1 MGEYS
6 VFKILVISHQYY
18 YRKTAGCINWLVI
31 ADNTRYSGVFLQNL
45 KPMKIY
51 FTKSLWLII
60 AALLVVSCSKED
72 GVMDSSSRSDKLE
85 VSFNFFEKSIS
96 EIESR
101 AGTADVAQAAS
112 PWITRA
118 DTDGK
123 KNLSECKQIT
133 ELEVALFPEDKDTMY
148 LVTQFSTDK
157 NFGQVKLYMP
167 KGNYKMVAIAAATKN
182 PSKDNK
188 VSIKSEN
195 KVVFPKNEVTDMFYT
210 YESIFVVKDGEEA
223 QNHDCTLKRGVTV
236 LQLDSRQEPRPD
248 YIKAFKYQISG
259 NCGNVFDPSTGHCL
273 KADPLTHTYDISGD
287 KYKGSTLR
295 FTIYFFLGDDDV
307 SDIKLTTQS
316 VDTYDKTVKDLS
328 FENVHMVQGK
338 MTIYKGPFLSTH
350 SAASFLI
357 DSPTISGSG
366 FNIEF

>member
-1 MGEYS
+1 
-6 VFKILVISHQYY
+6 
-18 YRKTAGCINWLVI
+18 
-31 ADNTRYSGVFLQNL
+31 
-45 KPMKIY
+45 MKKY

-133 ELEVALFPEDKDTMY
+133 ELEVALFPEGKDTMY

-273 KADPLTHTYDISGD
+273 KADLLTHTYDISGD

>member
-1 MGEYS
+1 
-6 VFKILVISHQYY
+6 
-18 YRKTAGCINWLVI
+18 
-31 ADNTRYSGVFLQNL
+31 
-45 KPMKIY
+45 MKKY

-85 VSFNFFEKSIS
+85 VSFNFFEKSVS

-133 ELEVALFPEDKDTMY
+133 ELEVALFPEDRDTMY

-157 NFGQVKLYMP
+157 NFGQVKLYVP
-167 KGNYKMVAIAAATKN
+167 RGNYKMVAIAAATDN

-188 VSIKSEN
+188 VSIKSQT
-195 KVVFPKNEVTDMFYT
+195 KVVFPNNEVTDMFYT
-210 YESIFVVKDGEEA
+210 YQDIAVKDREER
-223 QNHDCTLKRGVTV
+223 QNYDCILKRGVTV
-236 LQLDSRQEPRPD
+236 LQLDSRSEVRPD
-248 YIKAFKYQISG
+248 YIKSFKCTITG
-259 NCGNVFDPSTGHCL
+259 NCGNVFNPSTGYCL
-273 KADPLTHTYDISGD
+273 EKTTLTKTYDISGD
-287 KYKGSTLR
+287 RFKAKRFL
-295 FTIYFFLGDDDV
+295 FTIYFFLGADDV
-307 SDIKLTTQS
+307 TDITLATQS
-316 VDTYDKTVKDLS
+316 TDTEDKVAKDLS
-328 FENVHMVQGK
+328 FKNVHMVKGK

-350 SAASFLI
+350 SAASFII
-357 DSPTISGSG
+357 DSPTIPDSG
-366 FNIEF
+366 FSTEFE

>member
-1 MGEYS
+1 
-6 VFKILVISHQYY
+6 
-18 YRKTAGCINWLVI
+18 
-31 ADNTRYSGVFLQNL
+31 
-45 KPMKIY
+45 MKKY

-123 KNLSECKQIT
+123 KNLSDCKQIT

-148 LVTQFSTDK
+148 LATQFSTYK
-157 NFGQVKLYMP
+157 KFGQVKLYVP
-167 KGNYKMVAIAAATKN
+167 RGKYKMVAIAAATDN

-188 VSIKSEN
+188 VSIKSKTE
-195 KVVFPKNEVTDMFYT
+195 VVFPKNEVTDMFYT
-210 YESIFVVKDGEEA
+210 YQDIAVKDREER
-223 QNHDCTLKRGVTV
+223 QNYDCILKRGVTV
-236 LQLDSRQEPRPD
+236 LQLNSQQEIRPD
-248 YIKAFKYQISG
+248 YIKSFKCTITG
-259 NCGNVFDPSTGHCL
+259 NCGNVFNPSTGYCL
-273 KADPLTHTYDISGD
+273 EKTTLTKTYDISGD
-287 KYKGSTLR
+287 RFKGKRLL
-295 FTIYFFLGDDDV
+295 FTIYFFLGEDDV
-307 SDIKLTTQS
+307 TDITLATQS
-316 VDTYDKTVKDLS
+316 TDTEDKVAKDLS
-328 FENVHMVQGK
+328 FKNVHMVKGK

-350 SAASFLI
+350 SAVSFTI
-357 DSPTISGSG
+357 DSPTIPDSG
-366 FNIEF
+366 FSTEFE

>member
-1 MGEYS
+1 
-6 VFKILVISHQYY
+6 
-18 YRKTAGCINWLVI
+18 
-31 ADNTRYSGVFLQNL
+31 
-45 KPMKIY
+45 MKKY

-133 ELEVALFPEDKDTMY
+133 ELEVALFPEGKDTMY

-195 KVVFPKNEVTDMFYT
+195 EVVFPKNEVTDMFYT
-210 YESIFVVKDGEEA
+210 YQSIFVNDGEEV

>member
-1 MGEYS
+1 
-6 VFKILVISHQYY
+6 
-18 YRKTAGCINWLVI
+18 
-31 ADNTRYSGVFLQNL
+31 
-45 KPMKIY
+45 MKKY

-133 ELEVALFPEDKDTMY
+133 ELEVALFPEDRDTMY

-157 NFGQVKLYMP
+157 NFGQVKLYVP
-167 KGNYKMVAIAAATKN
+167 RGNYKMVAIAAATDN

-188 VSIKSEN
+188 VSIKSKTE
-195 KVVFPKNEVTDMFYT
+195 VVFPKNEATDMFYT
-210 YESIFVVKDGEEA
+210 YQDIAVKDREER
-223 QNHDCTLKRGVTV
+223 QNYDCILKRGVTV
-236 LQLDSRQEPRPD
+236 LQLDSRSEVRPD
-248 YIKAFKYQISG
+248 YIKSFKCTITG
-259 NCGNVFDPSTGHCL
+259 NCGNVFNPSTGYCL
-273 KADPLTHTYDISGD
+273 EKTTLTKTYDISGD
-287 KYKGSTLR
+287 RFKAKRFL
-295 FTIYFFLGDDDV
+295 FTIYFFLGADDV
-307 SDIKLTTQS
+307 TDITLATQS
-316 VDTYDKTVKDLS
+316 TDTEDKVAKDLS
-328 FENVHMVQGK
+328 FKNVHMVKGK

-350 SAASFLI
+350 SAVSFTI
-357 DSPTISGSG
+357 DSPTIPDSG
-366 FNIEF
+366 FSTEFE

>member
-1 MGEYS
+1 
-6 VFKILVISHQYY
+6 
-18 YRKTAGCINWLVI
+18 
-31 ADNTRYSGVFLQNL
+31 
-45 KPMKIY
+45 MKKY

-85 VSFNFFEKSIS
+85 VSFNFFEKSVS

-133 ELEVALFPEDKDTMY
+133 ELEVALFPEGKDTMY

-157 NFGQVKLYMP
+157 NFGQVKLYVP
-167 KGNYKMVAIAAATKN
+167 RGNYKMVAIAAATDN

-188 VSIKSEN
+188 VSIKSKTE
-195 KVVFPKNEVTDMFYT
+195 VVFPKNEVTDMFYT
-210 YESIFVVKDGEEA
+210 YQDIAVKDREER
-223 QNHDCTLKRGVTV
+223 QNYDCILKRGVTV
-236 LQLDSRQEPRPD
+236 LQLNSQQEIRPD
-248 YIKAFKYQISG
+248 YIKSFKCTITG
-259 NCGNVFDPSTGHCL
+259 NCGNVFNPSTGYCL
-273 KADPLTHTYDISGD
+273 EKTTLTKTYDISGD
-287 KYKGSTLR
+287 RFKGKRLL
-295 FTIYFFLGDDDV
+295 FTIYFFLGEDDV
-307 SDIKLTTQS
+307 TDITLATQS
-316 VDTYDKTVKDLS
+316 TDTEDKVAKDLS
-328 FENVHMVQGK
+328 FKNVHMVKGK

-350 SAASFLI
+350 SAVSFTI
-357 DSPTISGSG
+357 DSPTIPDSG
-366 FNIEF
+366 FSTEFE

>member
-1 MGEYS
+1 
-6 VFKILVISHQYY
+6 
-18 YRKTAGCINWLVI
+18 
-31 ADNTRYSGVFLQNL
+31 
-45 KPMKIY
+45 MKKY

-85 VSFNFFEKSIS
+85 VSFNFFEKSVS

-133 ELEVALFPEDKDTMY
+133 KLEVALFPEGKDTMY

-157 NFGQVKLYMP
+157 NFGQVKLYVP
-167 KGNYKMVAIAAATKN
+167 RGKYKMVAIAAATDN

-188 VSIKSEN
+188 VSIKSKTE
-195 KVVFPKNEVTDMFYT
+195 VVFPKNEATDMFYT
-210 YESIFVVKDGEEA
+210 YQDIAVKDREER
-223 QNHDCTLKRGVTV
+223 QNYDCILKRGVTV
-236 LQLDSRQEPRPD
+236 LQLDSRSEVRPD
-248 YIKAFKYQISG
+248 YIKSFKCTITG
-259 NCGNVFDPSTGHCL
+259 NCGNVFNPSTGYCL
-273 KADPLTHTYDISGD
+273 EKTTLTKTYDISGD
-287 KYKGSTLR
+287 RFKAKRFL
-295 FTIYFFLGDDDV
+295 FTIYFFLGADDV
-307 SDIKLTTQS
+307 TDITLATQS
-316 VDTYDKTVKDLS
+316 TDTEDKVAKDLS
-328 FENVHMVQGK
+328 FKNVHMVKGK

-350 SAASFLI
+350 SAVSFTI
-357 DSPTISGSG
+357 DSPTIPDSG
-366 FNIEF
+366 FSTEFE

>member
-1 MGEYS
+1 
-6 VFKILVISHQYY
+6 
-18 YRKTAGCINWLVI
+18 
-31 ADNTRYSGVFLQNL
+31 
-45 KPMKIY
+45 MKKY

-133 ELEVALFPEDKDTMY
+133 ELEVALFPEGKDTMY

-157 NFGQVKLYMP
+157 NFGQVKLYVP
-167 KGNYKMVAIAAATKN
+167 RGKYKMVAIAAATDK

-188 VSIKSEN
+188 VSIKSQTE
-195 KVVFPKNEVTDMFYT
+195 VVFPKNEATDMFYT
-210 YESIFVVKDGEEA
+210 YQDIVVKDREER
-223 QNHDCTLKRGVTV
+223 QNYNCILKRGVTV
-236 LQLDSRQEPRPD
+236 LQLDSRSEIRPD
-248 YIKAFKYQISG
+248 YIKSFQCTVTG
-259 NCGNVFDPSTGHCL
+259 NCGNVFNRAIGSRQKDSFSPS
-273 KADPLTHTYDISGD
+273 IS
-287 KYKGSTLR
+287 SWVVMMLR
-295 FTIYFFLGDDDV
+295 
-307 SDIKLTTQS
+307 
-316 VDTYDKTVKDLS
+316 
-328 FENVHMVQGK
+328 
-338 MTIYKGPFLSTH
+338 
-350 SAASFLI
+350 
-357 DSPTISGSG
+357 ISR
-366 FNIEF
+366 

>member
-1 MGEYS
+1 
-6 VFKILVISHQYY
+6 
-18 YRKTAGCINWLVI
+18 
-31 ADNTRYSGVFLQNL
+31 
-45 KPMKIY
+45 MKKY

-133 ELEVALFPEDKDTMY
+133 ELEVALFPEGKDTMY

-157 NFGQVKLYMP
+157 NFGQVKLYVP
-167 KGNYKMVAIAAATKN
+167 RGNYKMVAIAAATDN

-188 VSIKSEN
+188 VSIKSKTE
-195 KVVFPKNEVTDMFYT
+195 VVFPKNEVTDMFYT
-210 YESIFVVKDGEEA
+210 YQDIVVKDREES
-223 QNHDCTLKRGVTV
+223 QNYNCILKRGVTV
-236 LQLDSRQEPRPD
+236 LQLNSQQEIRPD
-248 YIKAFKYQISG
+248 YIKSFKCTITG
-259 NCGNVFDPSTGHCL
+259 NCGNVFNPSTGYCL
-273 KADPLTHTYDISGD
+273 EKTTLTKTYDISGD
-287 KYKGSTLR
+287 RFKAKRFL
-295 FTIYFFLGDDDV
+295 FTIYFFLGGDDV
-307 SDIKLTTQS
+307 TDITLNTQTT
-316 VDTYDKTVKDLS
+316 DTEDKVVKKLS
-328 FENVHMVQGK
+328 FENVHMVKGK

-350 SAASFLI
+350 SAASFII
-357 DSPTISGSG
+357 DSPTIPDSG
-366 FNIEF
+366 FSTEFE

>member
-1 MGEYS
+1 
-6 VFKILVISHQYY
+6 
-18 YRKTAGCINWLVI
+18 
-31 ADNTRYSGVFLQNL
+31 
-45 KPMKIY
+45 MKKY

-133 ELEVALFPEDKDTMY
+133 ELEIALFPEDRDTMY

-157 NFGQVKLYMP
+157 NFGQVKLYVP
-167 KGNYKMVAIAAATKN
+167 RGKYKMVAIAAATDN

-188 VSIKSEN
+188 VSIKSKTE
-195 KVVFPKNEVTDMFYT
+195 VVFPKNEATDMFYT
-210 YESIFVVKDGEEA
+210 YQDIAVKDREER
-223 QNHDCTLKRGVTV
+223 QNYDCILKRGVTV
-236 LQLDSRQEPRPD
+236 LQLDSRSEVRPD
-248 YIKAFKYQISG
+248 YIKSFKCTITG
-259 NCGNVFDPSTGHCL
+259 NCGNVFNPSTGYCL
-273 KADPLTHTYDISGD
+273 EKTTLTKTYDISGD
-287 KYKGSTLR
+287 RFKAKRFL
-295 FTIYFFLGDDDV
+295 FTIYFFLGGDDV
-307 SDIKLTTQS
+307 TDITLNTQTT
-316 VDTYDKTVKDLS
+316 DTEDKVVKKLS
-328 FENVHMVQGK
+328 FENVHMVKGK

-350 SAASFLI
+350 SAVSFTI
-357 DSPTISGSG
+357 DSPTIPDSG
-366 FNIEF
+366 FSTEFE

>member
-1 MGEYS
+1 
-6 VFKILVISHQYY
+6 
-18 YRKTAGCINWLVI
+18 
-31 ADNTRYSGVFLQNL
+31 
-45 KPMKIY
+45 MKKY

-85 VSFNFFEKSIS
+85 VSFNFFEKSVS

-133 ELEVALFPEDKDTMY
+133 ELEVALFPEGKDTMY

-157 NFGQVKLYMP
+157 NFGQVKLYVP
-167 KGNYKMVAIAAATKN
+167 RGNYKMVAIAAATDN

-188 VSIKSEN
+188 VSIKSKTE
-195 KVVFPKNEVTDMFYT
+195 VVFPKNEATDMFYT
-210 YESIFVVKDGEEA
+210 YQDIDVKDREER
-223 QNHDCTLKRGVTV
+223 QNYDCILKRGVTV
-236 LQLDSRQEPRPD
+236 LQLDSRSEVRPD
-248 YIKAFKYQISG
+248 YIKSFKCTITG
-259 NCGNVFDPSTGHCL
+259 NCGNVFNPSTGYCL
-273 KADPLTHTYDISGD
+273 KKTTLTKTYDISGD
-287 KYKGSTLR
+287 RFKAKRFL
-295 FTIYFFLGDDDV
+295 FTIYFFLGADDV
-307 SDIKLTTQS
+307 TDITLATQS
-316 VDTYDKTVKDLS
+316 TDTEDKVAKDLS
-328 FENVHMVQGK
+328 FKNVHMVKGK

-350 SAASFLI
+350 SAASFII
-357 DSPTISGSG
+357 DSPTIPDSG
-366 FNIEF
+366 FSTEFE

>member
-1 MGEYS
+1 
-6 VFKILVISHQYY
+6 
-18 YRKTAGCINWLVI
+18 
-31 ADNTRYSGVFLQNL
+31 
-45 KPMKIY
+45 MKKY

-133 ELEVALFPEDKDTMY
+133 ELEIALFPEDRDTMY

-157 NFGQVKLYMP
+157 NFGQVKLYVP
-167 KGNYKMVAIAAATKN
+167 RGNYKMVAIAAATDN

-188 VSIKSEN
+188 VSIKSKTE
-195 KVVFPKNEVTDMFYT
+195 VVFPKNVVTDMFYT
-210 YESIFVVKDGEEA
+210 YQDIAVKDREES
-223 QNHDCTLKRGVTV
+223 QNYDCILKRGVTV
-236 LQLDSRQEPRPD
+236 LQLNCRQEPCPD
-248 YIKAFKYQISG
+248 YMKSFKYTITG
-259 NCGNVFDPSTGHCL
+259 NCGNVFNPTTGHCL
-273 KADPLTHTYDISGD
+273 QKTTLTRIYDISGD
-287 KYKGSTLR
+287 QLKGKR
-295 FTIYFFLGDDDV
+295 FFFSIYFFLGKDDV
-307 SDIKLTTQS
+307 TDIQLTTQS
-316 VDTYDKTVKDLS
+316 IDTEDKVVKNLS
-328 FENVHMVQGK
+328 FENVHMEKGK
-338 MTIYKGPFLSTH
+338 RTTYKGPFLTTH
-350 SAASFLI
+350 SSASFII
-357 DSPTISGSG
+357 DSPTIPDSG
-366 FNIEF
+366 FGTEFE

>member
-1 MGEYS
+1 
-6 VFKILVISHQYY
+6 
-18 YRKTAGCINWLVI
+18 
-31 ADNTRYSGVFLQNL
+31 
-45 KPMKIY
+45 MKKY

-133 ELEVALFPEDKDTMY
+133 ELEVALFPEGKDTMY

-157 NFGQVKLYMP
+157 NFGQVKLYVP
-167 KGNYKMVAIAAATKN
+167 RGKYKMVAIAAATDK

-188 VSIKSEN
+188 VSIKSQTE
-195 KVVFPKNEVTDMFYT
+195 VVFPKNEATDMFYT
-210 YESIFVVKDGEEA
+210 YQDIAVKDREES
-223 QNHDCTLKRGVTV
+223 QNYDCILKRGVTV
-236 LQLDSRQEPRPD
+236 LQLDSRSEIRPD
-248 YIKAFKYQISG
+248 YIKTFQCTVTG
-259 NCGNVFDPSTGHCL
+259 NCGNVFNPSTGYCL
-273 KADPLTHTYDISGD
+273 EKTTLTKDISGD
-287 KYKGSTLR
+287 RFKAKRFL

-307 SDIKLTTQS
+307 TDITLNTQTT
-316 VDTYDKTVKDLS
+316 DTEDKVVKKLS
-328 FENVHMVQGK
+328 FENVHMVKGK

-350 SAASFLI
+350 SAVSFTI
-357 DSPTISGSG
+357 DSPTIPDSG
-366 FNIEF
+366 FSTEFE

>member
-1 MGEYS
+1 
-6 VFKILVISHQYY
+6 
-18 YRKTAGCINWLVI
+18 
-31 ADNTRYSGVFLQNL
+31 
-45 KPMKIY
+45 MKKY

-85 VSFNFFEKSIS
+85 VSFNFFEKSVS

-133 ELEVALFPEDKDTMY
+133 ELEVALFPEDRDTMY

-157 NFGQVKLYMP
+157 NFGQVKLYVP
-167 KGNYKMVAIAAATKN
+167 RGKYKMVAIAAATDN

-188 VSIKSEN
+188 VSIKSQT
-195 KVVFPKNEVTDMFYT
+195 KVVFPNNEVTDMFYT
-210 YESIFVVKDGEEA
+210 YQDIAVKDREER
-223 QNHDCTLKRGVTV
+223 QNCDCILKRGVTV
-236 LQLDSRQEPRPD
+236 LQLNCRQEPCPD
-248 YIKAFKYQISG
+248 YMKSFKYTITG
-259 NCGNVFDPSTGHCL
+259 NCGNVFNPSTGHCL
-273 KADPLTHTYDISGD
+273 EKTTLTKTYDISGD
-287 KYKGSTLR
+287 RFKAKRFL
-295 FTIYFFLGDDDV
+295 FTIYFFLGADDV
-307 SDIKLTTQS
+307 TDITLATQS
-316 VDTYDKTVKDLS
+316 TDTEDKVAKDLS
-328 FENVHMVQGK
+328 FKNVHMVKGK

-350 SAASFLI
+350 SAASFII
-357 DSPTISGSG
+357 DSPTIPNSG
-366 FNIEF
+366 FSTEFE

>member
-1 MGEYS
+1 
-6 VFKILVISHQYY
+6 
-18 YRKTAGCINWLVI
+18 
-31 ADNTRYSGVFLQNL
+31 
-45 KPMKIY
+45 MKKY

-85 VSFNFFEKSIS
+85 VSFNFFEKSVS

-133 ELEVALFPEDKDTMY
+133 ELEVALFPEGKDTMY

-157 NFGQVKLYMP
+157 NFGQVKLYVP
-167 KGNYKMVAIAAATKN
+167 RGKYKMVAIAAATDN

-188 VSIKSEN
+188 VSIKSKTE
-195 KVVFPKNEVTDMFYT
+195 VVFPKNEVTDMFYT
-210 YESIFVVKDGEEA
+210 YQDIVVKDREES
-223 QNHDCTLKRGVTV
+223 QNYNCILKRGVTV
-236 LQLDSRQEPRPD
+236 LQLNSQQEIRPD
-248 YIKAFKYQISG
+248 YIKSFKCTITG
-259 NCGNVFDPSTGHCL
+259 NCGNVFNPSTGYCL
-273 KADPLTHTYDISGD
+273 EKTTLTKTYDISGD
-287 KYKGSTLR
+287 RFKAKRFL
-295 FTIYFFLGDDDV
+295 FTIYFFLGGDDV
-307 SDIKLTTQS
+307 TDITLNTQTT
-316 VDTYDKTVKDLS
+316 DTEDKVVKKLS
-328 FENVHMVQGK
+328 FENVHMVKGK

-350 SAASFLI
+350 SAASFII
-357 DSPTISGSG
+357 DSPTIPDSG
-366 FNIEF
+366 FSTEFE

>member
-1 MGEYS
+1 
-6 VFKILVISHQYY
+6 
-18 YRKTAGCINWLVI
+18 
-31 ADNTRYSGVFLQNL
+31 
-45 KPMKIY
+45 MKKY

-85 VSFNFFEKSIS
+85 VSFNFFEKSVS

-133 ELEVALFPEDKDTMY
+133 ELEVALFPEGKDTMY

-157 NFGQVKLYMP
+157 NFGQVKLYVP
-167 KGNYKMVAIAAATKN
+167 RGNYKMVAIAAATDN

-188 VSIKSEN
+188 VSIKSKTE
-195 KVVFPKNEVTDMFYT
+195 VVFPKNEATDMFYT
-210 YESIFVVKDGEEA
+210 YQDIAVKDREER
-223 QNHDCTLKRGVTV
+223 QNYDCILKRGVTV
-236 LQLDSRQEPRPD
+236 LQLDSRSEVRPD
-248 YIKAFKYQISG
+248 YIKSFKCTITG
-259 NCGNVFDPSTGHCL
+259 NCGNVFNPSTGYCL
-273 KADPLTHTYDISGD
+273 EKTTLTKTYDISGD
-287 KYKGSTLR
+287 RFKAKRFL
-295 FTIYFFLGDDDV
+295 FTIYFFLGADDV
-307 SDIKLTTQS
+307 TDITLATQS
-316 VDTYDKTVKDLS
+316 TDTEDKVAKDLS
-328 FENVHMVQGK
+328 FKNVHMVKGK

-350 SAASFLI
+350 SAVSFTI
-357 DSPTISGSG
+357 DSPTIPNSG
-366 FNIEF
+366 FGTEFE

>member
-1 MGEYS
+1 M
-6 VFKILVISHQYY
+6 
-18 YRKTAGCINWLVI
+18 VI

-45 KPMKIY
+45 KPMKKY

-123 KNLSECKQIT
+123 QNLSDCKQIT
-133 ELEVALFPEDKDTMY
+133 ELEVALFPEDRDTMY

-157 NFGQVKLYMP
+157 NFGQVKLYVP
-167 KGNYKMVAIAAATKN
+167 RGNYKMVAIAAATDK

-188 VSIKSEN
+188 VRIKSKTE
-195 KVVFPKNEVTDMFYT
+195 VVFPKNEATDMFYT
-210 YESIFVVKDGEEA
+210 
-223 QNHDCTLKRGVTV
+223 
-236 LQLDSRQEPRPD
+236 
-248 YIKAFKYQISG
+248 
-259 NCGNVFDPSTGHCL
+259 
-273 KADPLTHTYDISGD
+273 
-287 KYKGSTLR
+287 
-295 FTIYFFLGDDDV
+295 
-307 SDIKLTTQS
+307 
-316 VDTYDKTVKDLS
+316 
-328 FENVHMVQGK
+328 
-338 MTIYKGPFLSTH
+338 
-350 SAASFLI
+350 
-357 DSPTISGSG
+357 
-366 FNIEF
+366 

>member
-1 MGEYS
+1 
-6 VFKILVISHQYY
+6 
-18 YRKTAGCINWLVI
+18 
-31 ADNTRYSGVFLQNL
+31 
-45 KPMKIY
+45 MKKY

-85 VSFNFFEKSIS
+85 VSFSFFEKSIS

-133 ELEVALFPEDKDTMY
+133 ELEVALFPEGKDTMY

-157 NFGQVKLYMP
+157 NFGQVKLYVP
-167 KGNYKMVAIAAATKN
+167 RGNYKMVAIAAATDN

-188 VSIKSEN
+188 VSIKSKTE
-195 KVVFPKNEVTDMFYT
+195 VVFPKNEVTDMFYT
-210 YESIFVVKDGEEA
+210 YQDIVVKDREES
-223 QNHDCTLKRGVTV
+223 QNYNCILKRGVTV
-236 LQLDSRQEPRPD
+236 LQLNSQQEIRPD
-248 YIKAFKYQISG
+248 YIKSFKCTITG
-259 NCGNVFDPSTGHCL
+259 NCGNVFNPSTGYCL
-273 KADPLTHTYDISGD
+273 EKTTLTKTYDISGD
-287 KYKGSTLR
+287 RFKAKRFL
-295 FTIYFFLGDDDV
+295 FTIYFFLGGDDV
-307 SDIKLTTQS
+307 TDITLNTQTT
-316 VDTYDKTVKDLS
+316 DTEDKVVKKLS
-328 FENVHMVQGK
+328 FENVHMVKGK

-350 SAASFLI
+350 SAVSFTI
-357 DSPTISGSG
+357 DSPTIPDSG
-366 FNIEF
+366 FSTEFE